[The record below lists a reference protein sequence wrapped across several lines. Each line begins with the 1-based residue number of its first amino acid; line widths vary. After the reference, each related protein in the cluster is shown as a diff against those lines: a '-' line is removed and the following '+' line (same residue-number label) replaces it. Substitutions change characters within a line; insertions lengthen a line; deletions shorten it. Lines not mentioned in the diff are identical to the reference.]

1 MGGNAG
7 EELMDASSSTPQPG
21 ISVIEPGHIAHPA
34 GNHSI
39 SAEPAAVQR
48 ILVVDDEPRI
58 TSMVSRALTRR
69 GYQVEKAGD
78 IEIATALVREQQ
90 FDLIVLDLRLPDGDG
105 VSFLGRLVEERPE
118 LRVLVLSALADVDT
132 RVRVLSIGAA
142 DYLSKPFSIFEL
154 VARVEARLRD
164 SAGKSEEF
172 VNGAVVLEMS
182 SRRAT
187 SPDGTFALSEREFLL
202 LRHLMQLRGKVASRE
217 ELLETIWGI
226 TFDYSSNVVDV
237 TVKRLRDKLGQNTI
251 QTVRNVGYRMEP

>member
-1 MGGNAG
+1 MGGEAG
-7 EELMDASSSTPQPG
+7 EELMDARSSTPHPG
-21 ISVIEPGHIAHPA
+21 TSVIDPAHKV
-34 GNHSI
+34 HSVGGR
-39 SAEPAAVQR
+39 SFATEPAPAPR
-48 ILVVDDEPRI
+48 ILIVDDEPRI
-58 TSMVSRALTRR
+58 TSMVARALTRR

-78 IEIATALVREQQ
+78 IEIATALVRDQQ

-172 VNGAVVLEMS
+172 VSGAIVPRDELAAGNLPQ
-182 SRRAT
+182 RDGRA
-187 SPDGTFALSEREFLL
+187 
-202 LRHLMQLRGKVASRE
+202 LRA
-217 ELLETIWGI
+217 
-226 TFDYSSNVVDV
+226 
-237 TVKRLRDKLGQNTI
+237 
-251 QTVRNVGYRMEP
+251 